1 MNTEIQTQSET
12 VSESEALVL
21 REDNEGLVTLTLN
34 RPRQF
39 NALSEEVL
47 AALQE
52 ELDRIAEDQQ
62 ARLVVI
68 AGNGKA
74 FCAGHDLKQ
83 MSAKREEDYYRTSSS
98 SAAK

>member
-21 REDNEGLVTLTLN
+21 CEDNEGLVTLTLN
-34 RPRQF
+34 RPSQF

-47 AALQE
+47 AALQK

-62 ARLVVI
+62 ALSLI
-68 AGNGKA
+68 
-74 FCAGHDLKQ
+74 HI
-83 MSAKREEDYYRTSSS
+83 
-98 SAAK
+98 

>member
-62 ARLVVI
+62 VI
-68 AGNGKA
+68 CYILTVRAP
-74 FCAGHDLKQ
+74 
-83 MSAKREEDYYRTSSS
+83 RTQNSKFSLRTFGPVS
-98 SAAK
+98 E

>member
-47 AALQE
+47 AALQGS
-52 ELDRIAEDQQ
+52 R
-62 ARLVVI
+62 
-68 AGNGKA
+68 G
-74 FCAGHDLKQ
+74 
-83 MSAKREEDYYRTSSS
+83 
-98 SAAK
+98 

>member
-39 NALSEEVL
+39 NALSEVVF
-47 AALQE
+47 AALLE
-52 ELDRIAEDQQ
+52 DLVRIAEDQ
-62 ARLVVI
+62 RR
-68 AGNGKA
+68 GWW
-74 FCAGHDLKQ
+74 
-83 MSAKREEDYYRTSSS
+83 
-98 SAAK
+98 